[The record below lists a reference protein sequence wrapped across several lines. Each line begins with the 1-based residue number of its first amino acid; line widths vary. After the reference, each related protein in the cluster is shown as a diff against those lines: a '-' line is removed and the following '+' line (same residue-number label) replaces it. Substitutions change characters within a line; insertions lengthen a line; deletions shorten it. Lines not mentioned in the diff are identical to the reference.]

1 MLSRNGVITRYI
13 VCLACFILS
22 GSGLVTGWMGAICGT
37 VGTIELATALL
48 RYSPLGDLKMVL
60 NIKTEPKTKHT
71 TTFRGP
77 RLAEH

>member
-13 VCLACFILS
+13 ICLACFILS
-22 GSGLVTGWMGAICGT
+22 GSGLVTGWLGAICGT
-37 VGTIELATALL
+37 VGTIELATAVL
-48 RYSPLGDLKMVL
+48 RYSPLNDMKIFL
-60 NIKTEPKTKHT
+60 NIKAQPKARRT